1 MDVLILSAA
10 ALNSAP
16 GRTVLLER
24 ICQYKPGLCWSDVLE
39 GDLMGNCANIAYTLI
54 LFETLLQ
61 SIYNI
66 PLQPSFLPSIRSYPY
81 FQK

>member
-16 GRTVLLER
+16 ARTVLLER
-24 ICQYKPGLCWSDVLE
+24 ICQYKPGLCWSDELE
-39 GDLMGNCANIAYTLI
+39 GDLVGNCANIAYTLI
-54 LFETLLQ
+54 LFEILFQ
-61 SIYNI
+61 SIYII
-66 PLQPSFLPSIRSYPY
+66 PLQPSFLSPIRSYAY